1 MEENQTAE
9 RGPEALQEDIT
20 EMILMK
26 YPEATSILFVSLT
39 PDNEESGFFY
49 DGYRSSMAFVAK
61 ILNGEVIAINYEKGV
76 TDGL

>member
-1 MEENQTAE
+1 M
-9 RGPEALQEDIT
+9 
-20 EMILMK
+20 
-26 YPEATSILFVSLT
+26 SLT